1 LVAACIV
8 RILTTPALP
17 LPASWQV
24 MAGHQQPR
32 SRAHVFAR
40 KAIVP
45 VLLLVTATVTILLTR
60 NLDEN
65 WRLLAASQ
73 VATAFCVIA
82 HSMRRRP
89 ARFAWAAGALLLAP
103 SLAARTENTLY
114 FGRSFFGVHRV
125 TYDPRTRCN
134 VYTHGT
140 TIHGVQSTVPEHRHV
155 AGAYYHPTGP
165 AGDVLTRA
173 SPVQVGV
180 IGLGVGTLAAY
191 ARAGQ
196 MYTYLEI
203 DPLVAEIAENT
214 AYFSFLADARS
225 RGADVR
231 VQLGD
236 GRRLLERA
244 RDGQFDVL
252 VLDAYSS
259 DTVPIHLITREAL
272 ALYVRKLA
280 PHGMIAMNVSSRY
293 LDLEVVVAALAEQA
307 NLQALE
313 RLDMLVSAAD
323 QKAARDDG
331 KAESRWIVLGRTAQ
345 DLAPITVSGSAWKP
359 LERGA
364 SRARTD
370 DHANIL
376 SAMVW

>member
-1 LVAACIV
+1 
-8 RILTTPALP
+8 
-17 LPASWQV
+17 
-24 MAGHQQPR
+24 
-32 SRAHVFAR
+32 
-40 KAIVP
+40 
-45 VLLLVTATVTILLTR
+45 
-60 NLDEN
+60 
-65 WRLLAASQ
+65 
-73 VATAFCVIA
+73 
-82 HSMRRRP
+82 
-89 ARFAWAAGALLLAP
+89 
-103 SLAARTENTLY
+103 
-114 FGRSFFGVHRV
+114 
-125 TYDPRTRCN
+125 

-173 SPVQVGV
+173 SPLQVGV

-196 MYTYLEI
+196 TYTYLEI
-203 DPLVAEIAENT
+203 DPIVAEIAENT

-231 VQLGD
+231 VLLGD
-236 GRRLLERA
+236 GRRLLDRA
-244 RDGQFDVL
+244 RDGQYDVL

-259 DTVPIHLITREAL
+259 DTVPIHLITREAM

-293 LDLEVVVAALAEQA
+293 LDLAVVVAALAEQA
-307 NLQALE
+307 NLKALE

-323 QKAARDDG
+323 QKAVRDDG
-331 KAESRWIVLGRTAQ
+331 KAVSRWIVLGRTVA

-359 LERGA
+359 LERSA
-364 SRARTD
+364 SRVWTD